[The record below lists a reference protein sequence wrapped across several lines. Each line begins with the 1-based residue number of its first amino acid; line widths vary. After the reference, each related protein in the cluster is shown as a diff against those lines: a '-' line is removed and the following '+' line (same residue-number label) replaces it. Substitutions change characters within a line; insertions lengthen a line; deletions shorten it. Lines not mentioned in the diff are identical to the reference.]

1 MVQSNGGW
9 QTVTRALLA
18 LLLALAATDAPA
30 QDVNDNADVRVTAQA
45 FDDAQAHKDGAALE
59 RLLAP
64 DFLLVRGSGRIG
76 DRRDFIQGF
85 TDPTVTFEPFTVTDR
100 LFLRIA
106 PDAAIVGGEA
116 WVRGRE
122 KGKPFAEHFRFSDT
136 FVRRD
141 GRWLAVYTQVTPLP
155 AK

>member
-1 MVQSNGGW
+1 MLG
-9 QTVTRALLA
+9 ALSA
-18 LLLALAATDAPA
+18 LLLGLAATSAPA
-30 QDVNDNADVRVTAQA
+30 QDATDNAEVRAAAQA

-64 DFLLVRGSGRIG
+64 DFLLVRASGRIG

-85 TDPTVTFEPFTVTDR
+85 TDPTVTFQPFTIADR

-116 WVRGRE
+116 WVRGTE